1 MARIFLF
8 SGASGCG
15 KTTFANTYAIRLLE
29 QAKRPVY
36 VIHGDDFHRGFRAP
50 GYGRDFFA
58 NGQASDEALWGKMKR
73 FIRDCVVTTADRAL
87 QDDMD
92 VIIDC
97 IIEDGLSGIQELAKR
112 HQAGLYYTV
121 LMADE
126 REIVRRV
133 LKRGDP
139 DLVERAVYLKRKLEV
154 MPENQGHFY
163 DITRKNPE
171 EAVRDF
177 DPESFRCR
185 L

>member
-1 MARIFLF
+1 MARIILF

-97 IIEDGLSGIQELAKR
+97 IIEDGLS
-112 HQAGLYYTV
+112 
-121 LMADE
+121 
-126 REIVRRV
+126 
-133 LKRGDP
+133 
-139 DLVERAVYLKRKLEV
+139 
-154 MPENQGHFY
+154 
-163 DITRKNPE
+163 
-171 EAVRDF
+171 
-177 DPESFRCR
+177 
-185 L
+185 